1 MSIAHALSGTAVAER
16 AAVFG
21 DAPTPFA
28 SRCQCAGAGLHRGTP
43 GPCHRLST
51 GNSPKEN
58 HDDETT
64 ACDLHDRS
72 GRALVLGLGACS
84 GMSQR
89 DQNTAVGAGIGGVAG
104 AVLTGGSAVGTVG
117 GAVVGGVIGNQVD
130 K

>member
-1 MSIAHALSGTAVAER
+1 VIGMTA
-16 AAVFG
+16 AAV
-21 DAPTPFA
+21 
-28 SRCQCAGAGLHRGTP
+28 
-43 GPCHRLST
+43 
-51 GNSPKEN
+51 
-58 HDDETT
+58 
-64 ACDLHDRS
+64 
-72 GRALVLGLGACS
+72 ALVLGLGACS